1 MWPLMWSVPVQK
13 TLFFISAALFVFL
26 SSSWSSARHLVSFIL
41 MLSRSSADNW
51 SFYKNPHLHLHTN
64 RITMSTIK
72 ILISWF
78 ELNLCVFTYSWL
90 QSGINE
96 CFFCVFLL
104 KYCSVSCKQTRSCDV
119 FQQSV
124 SCEVTADQSERSQPQ
139 IVTASRFLCVLAAA
153 TWTTWDAQTIVSPS
167 PDFSPASWI
176 KSCCVLITEW
186 TSLVDWRFGLQQVC
200 CAGCL
205 PAWLCWLNSSDSL
218 VVPQGSCDF

>member
-1 MWPLMWSVPVQK
+1 MWPLMWSVTVQK

-41 MLSRSSADNW
+41 MLSRLSADNW

-64 RITMSTIK
+64 RITMSTIS

-104 KYCSVSCKQTRSCDV
+104 KY
-119 FQQSV
+119 FF
-124 SCEVTADQSERSQPQ
+124 
-139 IVTASRFLCVLAAA
+139 RFL
-153 TWTTWDAQTIVSPS
+153 QTDEIMWC
-167 PDFSPASWI
+167 FSTERLLWSHSRPIRALSASDCHSFQVPLCARCSHVDHMRRSDDRLSISWFQ
-176 KSCCVLITEW
+176 SC
-186 TSLVDWRFGLQQVC
+186 F
-200 CAGCL
+200 
-205 PAWLCWLNSSDSL
+205 LN
-218 VVPQGSCDF
+218 